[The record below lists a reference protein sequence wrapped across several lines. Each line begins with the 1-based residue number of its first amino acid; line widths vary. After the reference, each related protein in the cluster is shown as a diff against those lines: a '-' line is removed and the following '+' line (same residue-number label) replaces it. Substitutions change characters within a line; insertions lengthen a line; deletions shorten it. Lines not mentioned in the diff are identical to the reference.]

1 MPTESEVQ
9 MNLPNTDCV
18 GQNELSKKKS
28 HSRKFDRE
36 LFYITEK
43 DLDLIDI
50 EALL

>member
-1 MPTESEVQ
+1 MS
-9 MNLPNTDCV
+9 LPNIDCV

-36 LFYITEK
+36 KYNSTEK
-43 DLDLIDI
+43 DLELIDI